1 MLLHSGHCA
10 LRPMASRVTC
20 SFLPHEEQLNSIV
33 ALAPVGEGLCPEE
46 LLMPR
51 SDGLCR
57 VAETPTNCAR
67 PASPRLPPRIN
78 RDAREILHAKA
89 FADRMPDTSERDGRE
104 RVPKIT
110 LPHRFKWPRGETYF
124 LRCRILERMRR
135 FLRPNFRRP
144 FPDFFVPTQSSWGFC
159 EPKRPAQSNF
169 FQAFFKPQPVNGNN
183 LRGSPASRGK
193 AG

>member
-1 MLLHSGHCA
+1 
-10 LRPMASRVTC
+10 
-20 SFLPHEEQLNSIV
+20 
-33 ALAPVGEGLCPEE
+33 
-46 LLMPR
+46 MPR

-144 FPDFFVPTQSSWGFC
+144 FPDFFVPTQSSWGFANQNGPRSQISSRLSSSHNLLMVTILGVARQAEARQD
-159 EPKRPAQSNF
+159 EPLLAFLRFYPLTATGYPVECGLPAER
-169 FQAFFKPQPVNGNN
+169 AFPP
-183 LRGSPASRGK
+183 SE
-193 AG
+193 